1 MFFFSGGSGSG
12 EWRFHI
18 HMSIAYWDLNNS
30 KSGLAKKGQSIS
42 AAFQLILKAESVQE
56 SSQSKGVLTVTC
68 TFPAV
73 TCTFPA
79 LCLLVLIF
87 PTPPLQ
93 CFYLFNHH

>member
-56 SSQSKGVLTVTC
+56 SSQSKGGTDSDLHVSSRDKPFVSW
-68 TFPAV
+68 F
-73 TCTFPA
+73 
-79 LCLLVLIF
+79 
-87 PTPPLQ
+87 
-93 CFYLFNHH
+93 